1 MNEFLTK
8 LLVQLWDKF
17 KAKNAKVATIIVVL
31 LGGLLYVV
39 DSGVV
44 NGLIQLP
51 EWATSAIKF
60 IATFL
65 LAVQGSRTTADL
77 QQLQSKEEQ

>member
-8 LLVQLWDKF
+8 MLVQLWDKF

-39 DSGVV
+39 DNGAL

-51 EWATSAIKF
+51 EWATGVIKF

-77 QQLQSKEEQ
+77 QEINKEDNQ

>member
-31 LGGLLYVV
+31 LGGLLYIV

>member
-77 QQLQSKEEQ
+77 QQLQDKESQ

>member
-31 LGGLLYVV
+31 LGGLLYIV

-77 QQLQSKEEQ
+77 QQLQDKESQ